1 MSAPA
6 PAPFANPGQ
15 QNGMDQN
22 GGGAV
27 GGSRNNRFAR
37 ELVSDEHIAKLVGF
51 MLEEEQASAGDATPR
66 TKSPVLS
73 LAESAVGKTSSLVSV
88 ISILIEL
95 IRKNNSDYSEPHLF
109 HTLRNGLMS
118 HSSAQASKALLEGED
133 DMEDEA
139 KEESNR
145 VELEEKMKD
154 LNSTLGI
161 VHLGSLL
168 AVLSEKLVELQKL
181 LASPR
186 TKVRLLSA
194 SSLQRPEPDLPAST
208 LPGRPS
214 PCSPRLDQNR
224 L

>member
-1 MSAPA
+1 
-6 PAPFANPGQ
+6 
-15 QNGMDQN
+15 MDQN

-51 MLEEEQASAGDATPR
+51 MLEEEHASAGDATPR
-66 TKSPVLS
+66 PRSPVLS

-186 TKVRLLSA
+186 TKVRFLLHHLFSA
-194 SSLQRPEPDLPAST
+194 QGLTSRHLPFLA
-208 LPGRPS
+208 G
-214 PCSPRLDQNR
+214 
-224 L
+224 